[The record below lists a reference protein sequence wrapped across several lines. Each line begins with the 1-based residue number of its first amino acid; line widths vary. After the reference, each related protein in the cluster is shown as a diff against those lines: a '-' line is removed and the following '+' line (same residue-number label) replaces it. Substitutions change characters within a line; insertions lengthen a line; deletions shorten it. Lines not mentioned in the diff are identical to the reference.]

1 MEEIETYEDFP
12 KLRAQL
18 ERWKRNFPMFRHDV
32 KNFDTILEEH
42 MKQHM
47 EHLIKYKQSK
57 KKIWLEKA
65 QEELD
70 HINRI
75 LTTISKV
82 ELMALL
88 SKG

>member
-1 MEEIETYEDFP
+1 MEEIKTYEDFS
-12 KLRAQL
+12 KLRDQL
-18 ERWKRNFPMFRHDV
+18 ERWKRRFPMFKHDV
-32 KNFDTILEEH
+32 KSFETSLEEH

-47 EHLIKYKQSK
+47 EHLIRYKQSK
-57 KKIWLEKA
+57 KRSCLEKA

-75 LTTISKV
+75 LTTISKI